1 MNTLFILKYE
11 AFKEVNTLFYDDIE
25 WALDRVR
32 FWNDRNIDI
41 EWYVLIPIFYDSP
54 MTLCVELND
63 KLNKSHTI

>member
-25 WALDRVR
+25 WALDRIR
-32 FWNDRNIDI
+32 FWNERKIDI
-41 EWYVLIPIFYDSP
+41 EWYSIIPIFYEGP

-63 KLNKSHTI
+63 KLNRGHTI